1 MLKNELEYIAVSNT
15 ISKAKIA
22 LQGGHI
28 FDFQIKGKRALL
40 WLSKDSCFEKGKAIR
55 GGIPIC
61 WPWFGA
67 HKSDPT
73 LPNHGFARTSLWK
86 HIKTDEIND
95 QQTKVTLQLKSS
107 NETLKI
113 WPYLFELTLEITVG
127 QMLSVSLTTK
137 NLDIKPFSISQA
149 LHTYLLIEDIN
160 QVYIDG
166 LDQKRYYNKVDD
178 SFNNLQDGKLF
189 FIAQTDRIYQ
199 RISSAVKLHDKKDLI
214 SLRTEGSQTVVIW
227 NPAEALAAKMP
238 DLSDHKTMV
247 CIESANT
254 LEDELLIQPNE
265 SHSLRTIIFQG

>member
-15 ISKAKIA
+15 IAKAKIA

-28 FDFQIKGKRALL
+28 FDFQLKGKRALL
-40 WLSKDSCFEKGKAIR
+40 WLSKDSYFEKGKAIR

-67 HKSDPT
+67 HKSDAT

-113 WPYLFELTLEITVG
+113 WPYLFELNLEISIG
-127 QMLSVSLTTK
+127 EKLSVSLTTK
-137 NLDIKPFSISQA
+137 NLDIKPFAISQA
-149 LHTYLLIEDIN
+149 LHSYLLIDDIN
-160 QVYIDG
+160 EVYIDG

-189 FIAQTDRIYQ
+189 FVSETDRIYQ
-199 RISSAVKLHDKKDLI
+199 GISSAVKLHDKKDLI
-214 SLRTEGSQTVVIW
+214 SLSTKGSQTVVIW
-227 NPAEALAAKMP
+227 NPGEALAAKMP
-238 DLSDHKTMV
+238 DLSDHKTML

-254 LEDELLIQPNE
+254 LDDELLIQPNDTHKLTTVI
-265 SHSLRTIIFQG
+265 SQN

>member
-15 ISKAKIA
+15 IAKAKIA

-28 FDFQIKGKRALL
+28 FDFQLKGKRALL
-40 WLSKDSCFEKGKAIR
+40 WLSKDSYFEKGKAIR

-67 HKSDPT
+67 HKSDAT

-113 WPYLFELTLEITVG
+113 WPYLFELNLEISIG
-127 QMLSVSLTTK
+127 EKLSVSLTTK
-137 NLDIKPFSISQA
+137 NLDIKPFAISQA
-149 LHTYLLIEDIN
+149 LHSYLLIDDIN
-160 QVYIDG
+160 EVYIDG

-189 FIAQTDRIYQ
+189 FVAETDRIYQ
-199 RISSAVKLHDKKDLI
+199 GISSAVKLHDKKDLI
-214 SLRTEGSQTVVIW
+214 SLSTKGSQTVVIW
-227 NPAEALAAKMP
+227 NPGEALAAKMP
-238 DLSDHKTMV
+238 DLSDHKTML

-254 LEDELLIQPNE
+254 LDDELLIQPNDTHKLTTVI
-265 SHSLRTIIFQG
+265 SQN

>member
-28 FDFQIKGKRALL
+28 FDFQLKSKRALL
-40 WLSKDSCFEKGKAIR
+40 WLSKDSYFEKGKAIR

-67 HKSDPT
+67 HKSDAT

-107 NETLKI
+107 NETLQI
-113 WPYLFELTLEITVG
+113 WPYLFELNLEISIG

-137 NLDIKPFSISQA
+137 NLDIKPFAISQA
-149 LHTYLLIEDIN
+149 LHSYLLIEDIN
-160 QVYIDG
+160 EVYIDG

-189 FIAQTDRIYQ
+189 FIAETDRIYQ
-199 RISSAVKLHDKKDLI
+199 GISSAVKLHDKKDLI

-227 NPAEALAAKMP
+227 NPGEALAAKMP
-238 DLSDHKTMV
+238 DLSDHKTML

-254 LEDELLIQPNE
+254 LDDELLIQPNDTHKLTTVI
-265 SHSLRTIIFQG
+265 SQN